1 MAAVP
6 AATLEGSILD
16 AAPRIGDRDT
26 VVAWR
31 GGVTVRA
38 QDLKTRLPED
48 VFGKIREM
56 HPLLTPKLTNAT
68 IKRAVR
74 DYIVGGARKQR
85 VVKKY
90 GDIRQWDVSSVRH
103 MAVHMDPDARLD
115 DLCEAVTTLEE
126 IGHDLWTDE
135 SESDDDGMVVSYTYD
150 GNPIAARRVLGGEH
164 PFVEQIE
171 RSLQG
176 LRAAYDALLG
186 REDRVS
192 LRFWAGEGCPA
203 CGHGEAFF
211 KKLQIR
217 SAPWPQYRTFYRCC
231 GRGCGHRW
239 KEEPSD
245 DESES
250 EEEPERL
257 RKIN

>member
-85 VVKKY
+85 VVRKY

-135 SESDDDGMVVSYTYD
+135 SESDDDGMVVIYTYD

-176 LRAAYDALLG
+176 LRAA
-186 REDRVS
+186 
-192 LRFWAGEGCPA
+192 
-203 CGHGEAFF
+203 
-211 KKLQIR
+211 
-217 SAPWPQYRTFYRCC
+217 
-231 GRGCGHRW
+231 
-239 KEEPSD
+239 
-245 DESES
+245 
-250 EEEPERL
+250 
-257 RKIN
+257 